1 MIRQLNLLL
10 VAISFLAASGCVSH
24 RTVLNDPIPTL
35 NRWDKLDATPLG
47 ACRELAPSKQES
59 TTYEPSL
66 VCKLLILGCRLLIP
80 DRLLG
85 TRINVHLK
93 TGVIISSR
101 FRGSTTSQLNVTTEG
116 ADQLIIAKS
125 DVLEITSADADSLK
139 NGALWSLGIGA
150 LGAFGGGLTQ
160 GAGAAVPAFV
170 QALSFG
176 LLLDWLHQEHE
187 VIYIAP

>member
-1 MIRQLNLLL
+1 MIRQLKVVL
-10 VAISFLAASGCVSH
+10 VAILFLAASGCVSH

-35 NRWDKLDATPLG
+35 NRWDKLDGTP
-47 ACRELAPSKQES
+47 
-59 TTYEPSL
+59 
-66 VCKLLILGCRLLIP
+66 
-80 DRLLG
+80 LG

-101 FRGSTTSQLNVTTEG
+101 FRGSTTSRLNVTTEG
-116 ADQLIIAKS
+116 AGQMIIAKS
-125 DVLEITSADADSLK
+125 DVLEITSADPDSLK
-139 NGALWSLGIGA
+139 NGALWGLGIGA